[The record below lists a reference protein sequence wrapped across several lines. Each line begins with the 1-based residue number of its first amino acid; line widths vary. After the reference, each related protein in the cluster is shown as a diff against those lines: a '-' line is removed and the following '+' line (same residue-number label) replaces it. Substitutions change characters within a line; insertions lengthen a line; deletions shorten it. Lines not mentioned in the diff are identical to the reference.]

1 LCKTKKGPPLEG
13 TPCGQ
18 DKVKERLIFVSCLL
32 KKNCANSMPLLRSGA
47 SKDFARQSE
56 NERKWLVLSLKIPEM
71 AIGALGLNGIH
82 VPEPVALEFVS
93 APENATIPRNTR
105 TIKFYHVR
113 RL

>member
-1 LCKTKKGPPLEG
+1 
-13 TPCGQ
+13 
-18 DKVKERLIFVSCLL
+18 
-32 KKNCANSMPLLRSGA
+32 
-47 SKDFARQSE
+47 
-56 NERKWLVLSLKIPEM
+56 M